1 MATFVIVHGAFSGA
15 HAWRWLRPLL
25 REAGHDVFT
34 PSLTGLGE
42 RAHLATPEIDLVTH
56 VQDVAA
62 VLHYEDLREV
72 VLVGHSYGG
81 MVITGVAARTADRI
95 RQLVYLDA
103 EVPLDGECEFDLMP
117 SDERMAYEEAARS
130 RGDGWRIP
138 PPFSE
143 SFPPGTDPIVVWAV
157 SRMVPQPITTFTQR
171 LPTRAP
177 GTSPARSYVF
187 CTEGKEGQ
195 PTPPYVE
202 RIVADPAWRFVRLRA
217 NHVAHVTAPSELSAA
232 LIDLAGDTTGG
243 DS

>member
-1 MATFVIVHGAFSGA
+1 MATFVVVHGAFSGA
-15 HAWRWLRPLL
+15 HAWRWVRPLL

-42 RAHLATPEIDLVTH
+42 RAHLATPEIDLDTH

-81 MVITGVAARTADRI
+81 MVITGVAARAADRI
-95 RQLVYLDA
+95 RHLVYLDA

-117 SDERMAYEEAARS
+117 PDERMSYEKAARE

-138 PPFSE
+138 PPFPE
-143 SFPPGTDPIVVWAV
+143 TFPPGTDPIVVWAV
-157 SRMVPQPITTFTQR
+157 SRMVPQPLATFTQR
-171 LPTRAP
+171 LPAP
-177 GTSPARSYVF
+177 AQGPSPARSYIL

-202 RIVADPAWRFVRLRA
+202 RIAADPAWNLVRLPA
-217 NHVAHVTAPSELSAA
+217 NHVAHVTAPAELTAA
-232 LIDLAGDTTGG
+232 LVELARV
-243 DS
+243 